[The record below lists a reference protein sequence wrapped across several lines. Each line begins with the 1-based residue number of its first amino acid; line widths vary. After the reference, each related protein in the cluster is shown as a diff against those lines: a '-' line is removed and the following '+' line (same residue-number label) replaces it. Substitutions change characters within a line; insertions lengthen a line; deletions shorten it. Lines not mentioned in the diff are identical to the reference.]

1 MHTIVHPLEL
11 KIFNIRGHLLPFFY
25 INKMTKIAITKKE
38 LQLIIEAVD
47 AKKAFLLKTD
57 NRLSE
62 YNSLS
67 NKLDEL
73 SPYYEYVFD
82 PVQYDEF

>member
-1 MHTIVHPLEL
+1 
-11 KIFNIRGHLLPFFY
+11 
-25 INKMTKIAITKKE
+25 MTRIAITKKE

-57 NRLSE
+57 NRILE

-73 SPYYEYVFD
+73 SPYYEYVLD

>member
-1 MHTIVHPLEL
+1 
-11 KIFNIRGHLLPFFY
+11 
-25 INKMTKIAITKKE
+25 MTRIAITKKE

-57 NRLSE
+57 NRILE

>member
-1 MHTIVHPLEL
+1 
-11 KIFNIRGHLLPFFY
+11 
-25 INKMTKIAITKKE
+25 MTKITITKKE

-57 NRLSE
+57 NRILE

>member
-1 MHTIVHPLEL
+1 
-11 KIFNIRGHLLPFFY
+11 
-25 INKMTKIAITKKE
+25 MTRIAITKKE

>member
-1 MHTIVHPLEL
+1 
-11 KIFNIRGHLLPFFY
+11 
-25 INKMTKIAITKKE
+25 MTKIAITKKE